1 MPCRLTDNNAFVTRK
16 CFVVVSCSVVI
27 SVILKF
33 MVVIDLCL
41 TVILMRSVVSSISSL
56 STLVMNYQI
65 ANLKAKGE
73 KKEDAF
79 AHSLKLEFFYLS
91 IILFD
96 YVNPNRV
103 GEAHF
108 P

>member
-16 CFVVVSCSVVI
+16 WFVVGSCSVVI

-56 STLVMNYQI
+56 STLVINYQI
-65 ANLKAKGE
+65 ANLKA
-73 KKEDAF
+73 
-79 AHSLKLEFFYLS
+79 
-91 IILFD
+91 
-96 YVNPNRV
+96 R
-103 GEAHF
+103 
-108 P
+108 

>member
-1 MPCRLTDNNAFVTRK
+1 M
-16 CFVVVSCSVVI
+16 I

-41 TVILMRSVVSSISSL
+41 TVILMRSGNEL
-56 STLVMNYQI
+56 SNCK
-65 ANLKAKGE
+65 LKGKVIDYRKGE
-73 KKEDAF
+73 KKDDAF

-91 IILFD
+91 IILFN

>member
-16 CFVVVSCSVVI
+16 WFVVVSCSVVR

-65 ANLKAKGE
+65 ANLRHANRLQKRRKKGGCICTQFE
-73 KKEDAF
+73 TRI
-79 AHSLKLEFFYLS
+79 LLYLNN
-91 IILFD
+91 IIQLC
-96 YVNPNRV
+96 
-103 GEAHF
+103 
-108 P
+108 